1 VITSDAYVRFS
12 PNGPA
17 GVDAS
22 LRVSDRT
29 FIHCCTY
36 PADAPIL
43 SVQDRHVSVSVSV
56 PDRRKVTPCDLDTA
70 RRLADAVAAFIAELE
85 TRMAAQDTAAD
96 EGEAA

>member
-1 VITSDAYVRFS
+1 MLTSDAYVRFS
-12 PNGPA
+12 PDGPA

-22 LRVSDRT
+22 LRVSDST

-43 SVQDRHVSVSVSV
+43 SVQDRHVSVTVSV
-56 PDRRKVTPCDLDTA
+56 PDRHKVTPGRSGHRPA
-70 RRLADAVAAFIAELE
+70 AGRRGGCLHRRAGGPDG
-85 TRMAAQDTAAD
+85 RSGPAAD

>member
-1 VITSDAYVRFS
+1 MLTSDAYVRFRS
-12 PNGPA
+12 DGSA

-36 PADAPIL
+36 PADAPAL
-43 SVQDRHVSVSVSV
+43 AVRDQHVSVSISV
-56 PDRRKVTPCDLDTA
+56 PDRQKVTPADLDTA
-70 RRLADAVAAFIAELE
+70 RRLADAVAAYIAELE
-85 TRMAAQDTAAD
+85 RQLTEQGTAAD